1 MIRSILIF
9 RFSTEFFNYTTDER
23 GSVKDS
29 NAWFPVENN
38 LPHQLDKLSSLPDL
52 ALELLYSN
60 HSMQLTGLDFQT
72 KGS

>member
-9 RFSTEFFNYTTDER
+9 RFSTECFNYTTDKG
-23 GSVKDS
+23 GSVKDR

-52 ALELLYSN
+52 ALELLYYS
-60 HSMQLTGLDFQT
+60 HKMQLTGLDFQT